1 MSDVPLIPNTMKC
14 TLRFYQQDDSVAEN
28 VVWLTRDSAWTDD
41 DMVAGG
47 AALKGW
53 WHAGDGSNSYY
64 GNMHNLSG
72 LTAIEVR
79 DAAVLD
85 GRVIQYE
92 DGLPIAGENSD
103 TPVPL
108 GVTYSFTL
116 RTGLAGRQHR
126 GRLFAVGMF
135 DGCFADEK
143 DNVVDSAYQSSMV
156 DALLSLIT
164 NADLATLGATWVVAS
179 LKIGNTYRDTALLT
193 PITDVGFY
201 DNFADFQRR
210 RAPGHNRKGGKK

>member
-1 MSDVPLIPNTMKC
+1 MKC
-14 TLRFYQQDDSVAEN
+14 TLRFHQQDSSLAEN
-28 VVWLTRDSAWTDD
+28 VLYLQKTEAWTDA
-41 DMVAGG
+41 DMTAAGD
-47 AALKGW
+47 ALKGW
-53 WHAGDGSNSYY
+53 WHDGDGSNSYR

-72 LTAIEVR
+72 LDAIEVR

-85 GRVIQYE
+85 GRVLQYE
-92 DGLPIAGENSD
+92 DGLPIAGENTD

-108 GVTYSFTL
+108 GITYSFTF
-116 RTGLAGRQHR
+116 RTGLAGRHHR
-126 GRLFAVGMF
+126 GRAYMVGMF

-143 DNVVDSAYQSSMV
+143 NNVVVAAYQESMV
-156 DALLSLIT
+156 DAWMALIT

-179 LKIGNTYRDTALLT
+179 LKIGDTYRDTAVLT

-201 DNFADFQRR
+201 DNFSDFQRR